1 MLTIILL
8 KTLKNLT
15 IKTMHVN
22 LFLLFNSILD
32 RHILLVQPLPVVDV
46 NEEPLKGGHVV
57 EQRRLRVSMV

>member
-1 MLTIILL
+1 MQ
-8 KTLKNLT
+8 
-15 IKTMHVN
+15 VN
-22 LFLLFNSILD
+22 YFVLFNSILD